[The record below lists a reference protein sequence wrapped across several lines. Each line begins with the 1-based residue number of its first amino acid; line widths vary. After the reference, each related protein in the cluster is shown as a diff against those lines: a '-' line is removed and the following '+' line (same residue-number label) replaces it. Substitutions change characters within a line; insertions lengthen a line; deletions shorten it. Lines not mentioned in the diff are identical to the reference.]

1 MDSSSSD
8 EEDIR
13 INFALQQGNLIQQY
27 GAIACLFGAYYNDKF
42 MNKSMQRQPKV
53 TGMEWVMTTMRNSVS
68 CFNMFKMSREI
79 FDRLHCLLVASYGL
93 KGEIEREMCPW
104 AISIMFW

>member
-1 MDSSSSD
+1 
-8 EEDIR
+8 
-13 INFALQQGNLIQQY
+13 
-27 GAIACLFGAYYNDKF
+27 
-42 MNKSMQRQPKV
+42 
-53 TGMEWVMTTMRNSVS
+53 MTTMRNSVS